1 MSDRRPHWDAELL
14 DAVGRSMHAFY
25 DRPDA
30 MHVYAVIAAVEDWAR
45 WEHVPKG
52 TLRRLEQAE
61 AAIARVRERAGGPI
75 PAVHGDWM
83 AGYAA
88 AMRDILSAL
97 DGER

>member
-1 MSDRRPHWDAELL
+1 MFSAPWTETTMSDPYL
-14 DAVGRSMHAFY
+14 DA
-25 DRPDA
+25 
-30 MHVYAVIAAVEDWAR
+30 
-45 WEHVPKG
+45 
-52 TLRRLEQAE
+52 LEQLDQMRDRAFKAE

-97 DGER
+97 GHDIEMEGKR

>member
-1 MSDRRPHWDAELL
+1 MSELREQAERAGQGL
-14 DAVGRSMHAFY
+14 D
-25 DRPDA
+25 
-30 MHVYAVIAAVEDWAR
+30 VEALISAR
-45 WEHVPKG
+45 MEQVA
-52 TLRRLEQAE
+52 RAEQAE

>member
-1 MSDRRPHWDAELL
+1 MMAMSECDC
-14 DAVGRSMHAFY
+14 GQ
-25 DRPDA
+25 
-30 MHVYAVIAAVEDWAR
+30 VEIPLGLPMCNLNGTLHGVTACVDKDR
-45 WEHVPKG
+45 WEE
-52 TLRRLEQAE
+52 RALEAE

-97 DGER
+97 GHDIEMEGKR